1 MRNLQQ
7 KRYKKFFFHLK
18 VNFNDPWRQSFVK
31 LWRLSFTNKKNW
43 CKTQENTN
51 SRSIQPKLGQGVK
64 RCLQF
69 CANHEGS
76 KKSQKILISSEKIV
90 LFNWKYYLFCLK
102 FIWKKDLSEN
112 KLPPQKILIKNKLE
126 NDDKVFYLCW

>member
-1 MRNLQQ
+1 MAP
-7 KRYKKFFFHLK
+7 KFCQALKIKFHK
-18 VNFNDPWRQSFVK
+18 Q
-31 LWRLSFTNKKNW
+31 KKNW
-43 CKTQENTN
+43 CKTQENTY
-51 SRSIQPKLGQGVK
+51 SRYIQPKLGQGQGVK

-112 KLPPQKILIKNKLE
+112 KLPPQKILIKNKLYFTTW
-126 NDDKVFYLCW
+126 KLKIQCFYLLILIIWLTIIIWSYIT